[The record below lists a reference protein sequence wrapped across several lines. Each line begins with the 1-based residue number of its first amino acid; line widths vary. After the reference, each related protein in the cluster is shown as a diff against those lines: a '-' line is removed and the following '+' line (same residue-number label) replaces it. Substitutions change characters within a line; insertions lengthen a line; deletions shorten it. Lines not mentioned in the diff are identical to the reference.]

1 MPGMGGGLVIHILEE
16 GKQIVS
22 TLKGCILQ
30 PQSEIQKVREYL
42 VEHGFRFEAEDMVE
56 EDGKYYPM
64 MRVVPPEYCEHK
76 TADRQEDCKK
86 EEWEY
91 LYGPLLLKNK
101 NPILYEYLKREIR
114 IREDILLGLAG
125 KDGERIKERMT
136 EIEHELEV
144 AKKAMSYYEE

>member
-1 MPGMGGGLVIHILEE
+1 
-16 GKQIVS
+16 
-22 TLKGCILQ
+22 
-30 PQSEIQKVREYL
+30 
-42 VEHGFRFEAEDMVE
+42 MVE

-64 MRVVPPEYCEHK
+64 MRVVPPEYYEHK
-76 TADRQEDCKK
+76 AADLQEDCKR
-86 EEWEY
+86 
-91 LYGPLLLKNK
+91 GMGVPLWTTTFKNK

-144 AKKAMSYYEE
+144 AKKQCLTMKSKKSIVRKTLLNTM